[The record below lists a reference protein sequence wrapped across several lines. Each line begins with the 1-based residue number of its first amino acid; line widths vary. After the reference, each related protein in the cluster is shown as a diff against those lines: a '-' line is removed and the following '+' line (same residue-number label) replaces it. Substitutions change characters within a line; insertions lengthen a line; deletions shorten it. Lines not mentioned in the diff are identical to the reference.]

1 MAPRAEFNTEQV
13 RAKARK
19 DLLYLLEGV
28 RGKKNLVFDRSLVG
42 PIGTIVKVATLQEY
56 GVDKFFILENNNV
69 DASQR
74 NVVFVARGECGRHA
88 EVIAAQ
94 IKRIQRESQTTHDFH
109 IFWVPR
115 RTLVSDQLLEEAG
128 VLGDINIS
136 ELPLLFFPLEDDVL
150 SLELEDSFKD
160 LYLSK
165 DITPNFLMAKA
176 LMEVQ
181 QNHGLFPRIIGKGD
195 NAKRVADLLVRMR
208 QERLAGE
215 DGSDVKSALTPST
228 TNESVIIIDREV
240 DPVTPLLTQL
250 TYEGLIDEI
259 FEIQNNQAK
268 VDTTIVGAPAQSSAA
283 TSQSRKR
290 TVQLDSSDKLY
301 EQLRNAN
308 FAIVGGL
315 LNKVARRLQKVQSD
329 YESKH
334 KTKTIAELKEFVGQ
348 LPGYQQEH
356 QSARIHTGL
365 AEEIIKHTRTDLF
378 KGLLEVQQNLAA
390 GADPS
395 SQFDGIEEL
404 IAREAPLRETLRLLC
419 IYSCISGGI
428 KPKDLE
434 QFKRLILQGYGY
446 QHLLTLNNL
455 EKLQLFLSRSS
466 PLAGMIPMTASSGAD
481 GNKTNYTY
489 LRKQLRL
496 IVDEVQEDDPNDIAY
511 VYSGYA
517 PLSIRLVQCII
528 QKQYLLSITKGNG
541 AANASGVGPGAGTQG
556 WHGFDEAVKHV
567 RGQTF
572 YELQKGEDKAVKA
585 RALLSGS
592 GQKQTVFVVFVG
604 GVTFTEIAA
613 LRFIAKQ
620 EESRR
625 NIVICATSIISGN
638 RMMDAAIEKEA
649 FARKEATAG
658 AWPEKRPFAMA
669 TVVESHLS
677 LEKEVPIGPTFSHA
691 QDTDSSSSISSLA
704 AESVARS
711 QSQSQSQSQSLSQ
724 VPASSPSSVL
734 SFRQVSGQG
743 SSDESSEV
751 APEIVVWT
759 EDMDLSSGL
768 SNHDMEES
776 SGMQLD
782 TDDEKLQHDDDIP
795 LPAEPTED
803 AIAESFTSSHS
814 SLSDLSEV
822 LSSPSIV
829 SSKAT
834 TPVETET
841 PSRPQIVGAT
851 QKFSAS
857 SYRHDIERLT
867 FNVRPK
873 SSIPTDIPSYQY
885 ASECIAA
892 AESSRLNPYALHP
905 EEYHFLRHHISHSQV
920 TTYLNIRNGILRI
933 WMKQPSVSVTRQEA
947 VGCANAR
954 WFDAASVC
962 YDWLVRRGYINYGCV
977 QLPEPQPDLKNAP
990 PTKKRKTIAVIGAG
1004 ISGLSCARQLDG
1016 LFKQHA
1022 SHFYSRGEEPPKV
1035 VILEG
1040 RGRVGGRVYSR
1051 EFKTRPATGDAE
1063 FKGKRCTAEMGGMI
1077 ITGFDRGNP
1086 LNVIVRGQLGIP
1098 YHALTAD
1105 TTIYDSNGKPVDP
1118 VRDLLVEKLY
1128 NDCLDRVS
1136 EFKFKYQ
1143 PSKVIEGNRD
1153 LLDEGRDS
1161 LGDGSKTITQAEEAT
1176 AALPDALSV
1185 SQQNVPETVNMV
1197 PVSADKLTGRVHNEP
1212 GVPGTIKA
1220 SEKAKLM
1227 GWNIK
1232 PGAADKGNLDLTQA
1246 TTSEG
1251 STLGSVLDY
1260 AITQYKNI
1268 VDLNAQDHRLINW
1281 HIANLEYSNA
1291 TNLHNLSLGLWD
1303 IDAGNEWEGHHTMV
1317 VGGYQS
1323 VARGL
1328 LHCPSPLELKT
1339 KFAVQKITYH
1349 GEGFDGPASIESEDG
1364 TVVEADAVVC
1374 TIPLGVLKQGTIQ
1387 FEPPLPTEKAD
1398 AVRRLGFGILNKV
1411 VLLYDRVF
1419 WDSDRHIFGVLRDA
1433 PNRHSTS
1440 QQDYSTNR
1448 GRFFQWF
1455 NVTNTT
1461 GLPCLIALMAGDA
1474 GFDTEHTS
1482 NDSLVAEAT
1491 DILRS
1496 VFGKDVPY
1504 PVETVVTR
1512 WGSDRFA
1519 RGSYSSAAP
1528 DMQPDDYNV
1537 MAQPAGNL
1545 FFAGEHTIGTH
1556 PATVHGAYLS
1566 GLRAA
1571 SEVLEA
1577 MIGPI
1582 EVPTPLVLPRD
1593 SLLLHKRKEAAKDP
1607 RQARLE
1613 AYELEVWEHV
1623 LSKIGERPLRP
1634 NKVAGSAYILFS
1646 KAHFEAAKKRCEE
1659 SRKPGRSRSIPNE
1672 VRIMTSRMWKEATP
1686 EQKRP
1691 YEEQVA
1697 EQKTRYL
1704 EAMQEYTELAEKW
1717 DRQAM
1722 ALRAA
1727 YEEEHPS
1734 LPGPEEGPEDA
1745 ATAQKRRATNVSY
1758 AEGGDTDADT

>member
-1 MAPRAEFNTEQV
+1 
-13 RAKARK
+13 
-19 DLLYLLEGV
+19 
-28 RGKKNLVFDRSLVG
+28 
-42 PIGTIVKVATLQEY
+42 
-56 GVDKFFILENNNV
+56 
-69 DASQR
+69 
-74 NVVFVARGECGRHA
+74 
-88 EVIAAQ
+88 
-94 IKRIQRESQTTHDFH
+94 
-109 IFWVPR
+109 
-115 RTLVSDQLLEEAG
+115 
-128 VLGDINIS
+128 
-136 ELPLLFFPLEDDVL
+136 
-150 SLELEDSFKD
+150 
-160 LYLSK
+160 
-165 DITPNFLMAKA
+165 
-176 LMEVQ
+176 
-181 QNHGLFPRIIGKGD
+181 
-195 NAKRVADLLVRMR
+195 
-208 QERLAGE
+208 
-215 DGSDVKSALTPST
+215 
-228 TNESVIIIDREV
+228 
-240 DPVTPLLTQL
+240 
-250 TYEGLIDEI
+250 
-259 FEIQNNQAK
+259 
-268 VDTTIVGAPAQSSAA
+268 
-283 TSQSRKR
+283 
-290 TVQLDSSDKLY
+290 
-301 EQLRNAN
+301 
-308 FAIVGGL
+308 
-315 LNKVARRLQKVQSD
+315 
-329 YESKH
+329 
-334 KTKTIAELKEFVGQ
+334 
-348 LPGYQQEH
+348 
-356 QSARIHTGL
+356 
-365 AEEIIKHTRTDLF
+365 
-378 KGLLEVQQNLAA
+378 
-390 GADPS
+390 
-395 SQFDGIEEL
+395 
-404 IAREAPLRETLRLLC
+404 
-419 IYSCISGGI
+419 
-428 KPKDLE
+428 
-434 QFKRLILQGYGY
+434 
-446 QHLLTLNNL
+446 
-455 EKLQLFLSRSS
+455 
-466 PLAGMIPMTASSGAD
+466 
-481 GNKTNYTY
+481 
-489 LRKQLRL
+489 
-496 IVDEVQEDDPNDIAY
+496 
-511 VYSGYA
+511 
-517 PLSIRLVQCII
+517 
-528 QKQYLLSITKGNG
+528 
-541 AANASGVGPGAGTQG
+541 
-556 WHGFDEAVKHV
+556 
-567 RGQTF
+567 
-572 YELQKGEDKAVKA
+572 
-585 RALLSGS
+585 
-592 GQKQTVFVVFVG
+592 
-604 GVTFTEIAA
+604 
-613 LRFIAKQ
+613 
-620 EESRR
+620 
-625 NIVICATSIISGN
+625 
-638 RMMDAAIEKEA
+638 
-649 FARKEATAG
+649 
-658 AWPEKRPFAMA
+658 MA
-669 TVVESHLS
+669 TVVESHLN
-677 LEKEVPIGPTFSHA
+677 LEKEVPIGPTFSHPT

-704 AESVARS
+704 AESVAKS
-711 QSQSQSQSQSLSQ
+711 QSQ
-724 VPASSPSSVL
+724 VTASPKSVL
-734 SFRQVSGQG
+734 SSRRVSGLG

-759 EDMDLSSGL
+759 EDMESEDMDLSSGL
-768 SNHDMEES
+768 SNHDTEES
-776 SGMQLD
+776 SSMHLD
-782 TDDEKLQHDDDIP
+782 TDDEKLQHGDDIP

-803 AIAESFTSSHS
+803 AIAQSFTSSHS

-834 TPVETET
+834 TPIETEI
-841 PSRPQIVGAT
+841 PSRPQIGGIT
-851 QKFSAS
+851 QTFSASS

-905 EEYHFLRHHISHSQV
+905 EEYQFLRHHISHSQV
-920 TTYLNIRNGILRI
+920 TTYLNIRNGILRM
-933 WMKQPSVSVTRQEA
+933 WMKQPSVGVTRQEA

-977 QLPEPQPDLKNAP
+977 QLPEPQPDFRGNEP

-1022 SHFYSRGEEPPKV
+1022 SHFYSRGEELPKV

-1051 EFKTRPATGDAE
+1051 EFKTRPATSEPE
-1063 FKGKRCTAEMGGMI
+1063 FKGKRYTAEMGGMI

-1098 YHALTAD
+1098 YHALTAE

-1136 EFKFKYQ
+1136 EFKYKYQ

-1161 LGDGSKTITQAEEAT
+1161 LGDGSKTIIQAEEAT
-1176 AALPDALSV
+1176 AALPDAPSV

-1197 PVSADKLTGRVHNEP
+1197 PVSADKLTGRVHTEP

-1232 PGAADKGNLDLTQA
+1232 AGAADKANLDLTQA
-1246 TTSEG
+1246 TALEG
-1251 STLGSVLDY
+1251 ATLGSVLDY

-1328 LHCPSPLELKT
+1328 LQCPSPLEVKT

-1387 FEPPLPTEKAD
+1387 FEPPLPSEKAE

-1504 PVETVVTR
+1504 PIETVVTR

-1571 SEVLEA
+1571 SEVLES

-1593 SLLLHKRKEAAKDP
+1593 SLLLRKRKEAAKDP

-1613 AYELEVWEHV
+1613 AYEIEVWEHV

-1659 SRKPGRSRSIPNE
+1659 SRKPGRGRSIPNE

-1697 EQKTRYL
+1697 EQKKRYL
-1704 EAMQEYTELAEKW
+1704 EAMQEYNELAEKW

-1734 LPGPEEGPEDA
+1734 VPGPEEEGGPEDA
-1745 ATAQKRRATNVSY
+1745 SSTMAQKRRAKNVSY
-1758 AEGGDTDADT
+1758 AEGGDTDADA

>member
-1 MAPRAEFNTEQV
+1 MAPRAEFSTEQI
-13 RAKARK
+13 RGKARK

-88 EVIAAQ
+88 EAIAAQ

-128 VLGDINIS
+128 ILGDVNIS

-165 DITPNFLMAKA
+165 DVTPNFLMAKA

-215 DGSDVKSALTPST
+215 NGSDVKTALTPST

-240 DPVTPLLTQL
+240 DFVTPLLTQL

-315 LNKVARRLQKVQSD
+315 LNKVARRLQKVQTD

-334 KTKTIAELKEFVGQ
+334 KTKTIAELKEFVSQ

-404 IAREAPLRETLRLLC
+404 IARDAPLRETLRLLC

-466 PLAGMIPMTASSGAD
+466 PLAGMIPMTGNSGAD

-517 PLSIRLVQCII
+517 PLSIRLVQCIL
-528 QKQYLLSITKGNG
+528 QKQYLLSITKGTVP
-541 AANASGVGPGAGTQG
+541 ANAGGGAPGAGTQG
-556 WHGFDEAVKHV
+556 WQGFDDAVKHV

-592 GQKQTVFVVFVG
+592 GHKQTVFVVFIG

-620 EESRR
+620 EEGRR

-649 FARKEATAG
+649 FAPSEA
-658 AWPEKRPFAMA
+658 PNDLLFRLQNRYI
-669 TVVESHLS
+669 HRD
-677 LEKEVPIGPTFSHA
+677 LEKEVPIGPSFSYP
-691 QDTDSSSSISSLA
+691 QDVDSSSPISSLA
-704 AESVARS
+704 PESVTHSQSHS
-711 QSQSQSQSQSLSQ
+711 QSQI
-724 VPASSPSSVL
+724 PASPSSSL
-734 SFRQVSGQG
+734 SYPQVSGQG

-759 EDMDLSSGL
+759 EDMDLSSSSL
-768 SNHDMEES
+768 STHDPEDS
-776 SGMQLD
+776 SGMHLD
-782 TDDEKLQHDDDIP
+782 TDDEKHQHSDDSP
-795 LPAEPTED
+795 LPVEPTD
-803 AIAESFTSSHS
+803 DPIAESFSSSHS
-814 SLSDLSEV
+814 SLTDLSDA
-822 LSSPSIV
+822 SRSPSIV

-834 TPVETET
+834 TPVETEI
-841 PSRPQIVGAT
+841 PSRPQVVGAA
-851 QKFSAS
+851 QSFSAS
-857 SYRHDIERLT
+857 SHRHDIERLT

-873 SSIPTDIPSYQY
+873 SSVPTDIPSYQY

-933 WMKQPSVSVTRQEA
+933 WMKQPSVSVTRHGA

-954 WFDAASVC
+954 WFDAANVC

-977 QLPEPQPDLKNAP
+977 QLPESQSELRNEP

-1022 SHFYSRGEEPPKV
+1022 GHFYARGEEPPKV
-1035 VILEG
+1035 ILLEG

-1051 EFKTRPATGDAE
+1051 EFKTRTAESEIE
-1063 FKGKRCTAEMGGMI
+1063 FKGKRHTAEMGGMI

-1098 YHALTAD
+1098 YHSLTAE

-1118 VRDLLVEKLY
+1118 IRDLLVEKLY

-1136 EFKFKYQ
+1136 EFKFKSQ
-1143 PSKVIEGNRD
+1143 PSKLIEGNRD
-1153 LLDEGRDS
+1153 LIDDGRDS
-1161 LGDGSKTITQAEEAT
+1161 PGDGSKTIMQAEEAT
-1176 AALPDALSV
+1176 AALPDAPSV

-1212 GVPGTIKA
+1212 GVPATIKA
-1220 SEKAKLM
+1220 SEKARLM
-1227 GWNIK
+1227 GWNIR
-1232 PGAADKGNLDLTQA
+1232 PGAAEKGNLDLTPA
-1246 TTSEG
+1246 TTLEG
-1251 STLGSVLDY
+1251 STLGSVLDH

-1291 TNLHNLSLGLWD
+1291 TNLHKLSLGLWD
-1303 IDAGNEWEGHHTMV
+1303 IDAGNEWEGNHTMV

-1328 LHCPSPLELKT
+1328 LQCPSPLDIMT
-1339 KFAVQKITYH
+1339 KFPVQKITYN
-1349 GEGFDGPASIESEDG
+1349 GEGFDGVAVIESEDG
-1364 TVVEADAVVC
+1364 TQVEADAVVC
-1374 TIPLGVLKQGTIQ
+1374 TIPLGVLKQGSIG
-1387 FEPPLPTEKAD
+1387 FEPPLPSEKA
-1398 AVRRLGFGILNKV
+1398 AAIGRLGFGILNKV
-1411 VLLYDRVF
+1411 VLLYDKVF

-1433 PNRHSTS
+1433 TNRHSTS

-1491 DILRS
+1491 EILRS

-1504 PVETVVTR
+1504 PIETVVTR

-1528 DMQPDDYNV
+1528 DMLPEDYNV

-1613 AYELEVWEHV
+1613 AYEIEVWEHV
-1623 LSKIGERPLRP
+1623 LSKIGDRPLRP
-1634 NKVAGSAYILFS
+1634 NKVSGSAYILFS
-1646 KAHFEAAKKRCEE
+1646 KAHFEAAKKKCEE
-1659 SRKPGRSRSIPNE
+1659 SRKPGKTRSLPNE

-1686 EQKRP
+1686 DERKP
-1691 YEEQVA
+1691 YEEQAA
-1697 EQKTRYL
+1697 EQKKLYL
-1704 EAMQEYTELAEKW
+1704 QAMQEYTELAEKW
-1717 DRQAM
+1717 DRQAI

-1727 YEEEHPS
+1727 YEQEHPS

-1745 ATAQKRRATNVSY
+1745 SMMQKHRRARNVSY
-1758 AEGGDTDADT
+1758 AEGGDSDVEL